1 MAHTFSATPSPPSD
15 SWAQPPPLDPRT
27 ARVLPWLVATAF
39 FMQMLDATIL
49 NTALPAI
56 ADSLG
61 SDPLRMHFVVI
72 AYTLTVALLIPAS
85 GWVADRFGT
94 RRVFF
99 FAVLLF
105 ILGSLLCALSPSL
118 EALVAARVVQ
128 GVGGALMVPVG
139 RLTVLRAYPREQ
151 LLQVLSFVTIPAL
164 IGPLM
169 GPILGGLLVQYTS
182 WHWIFLM
189 NIPVGLL
196 GCLFILRWMPDI
208 YGVTENRFDT
218 RGFALISASIVLLSL
233 GVEGIGDLNFN
244 HGLVM
249 ALLMAGMV
257 LMFGYWLLAMRSPAP
272 IFSPKLFRTATFA
285 VGIAGNLFSR
295 LPSGALPFLTP
306 LLLQVGLGFSPLNAG
321 LSMTPLALAA
331 IFSKYLVRRLVPALG
346 YRRLL
351 TGNTLFLGC
360 LVMTLSLVAPDTP
373 FLMIIFILTLIGA
386 SNSLH
391 FSAMNTMTLLDLPD
405 AQASSGNAMLSMV
418 MQLSVSMGVAIAAAL
433 LQGFGERY
441 SSASGQAAVLQAF
454 SATFIWVSILA
465 IISASIFLCVPRSSG
480 LMAAPATE

>member
-1 MAHTFSATPSPPSD
+1 MAHTFSTPHTTQHET
-15 SWAQPPPLDPRT
+15 WIQPPPLDPRT

-39 FMQMLDATIL
+39 FMQMLDGTIL

-56 ADSLG
+56 ANSLE
-61 SDPLRMHFVVI
+61 SNPLRMHFVVI

-85 GWVADRFGT
+85 GWIADRFGT

-105 ILGSLLCALSPSL
+105 TLGSLLCALSPTL
-118 EALVAARVVQ
+118 ELLVASRIIQ

-139 RLTVLRAYPREQ
+139 RLAVLRSYPREQ
-151 LLQVLSFVTIPAL
+151 LLQVLSFVTMPAL

-182 WHWIFLM
+182 WHWIFLI
-189 NIPVGLL
+189 NIPVGVA

-208 YGVTENRFDT
+208 YGVTENRFDVK
-218 RGFALISASIVLLSL
+218 GFSLISSSIVLLSL
-233 GVEGIGDLNFN
+233 GVEGIGDLQFN

-249 ALLMAGMV
+249 ALLMSGTIF
-257 LMFGYWLLAMRSPAP
+257 MFGYWLLAMRATTPL
-272 IFSPKLFRTATFA
+272 FSPKLFRTATFA
-285 VGIAGNLFSR
+285 VGIAGNMFSR

-331 IFSKYLVRRLVPALG
+331 IFSKYLVRRLVPAFG

-351 TGNTLFLGC
+351 TGNTLLLGC
-360 LVMTLSLVAPDTP
+360 LIMTLSLVTPETP
-373 FLMIIFILTLIGA
+373 FLLIIFILTLIGA

-405 AQASSGNAMLSMV
+405 AYASSGNAMLSMV
-418 MQLSVSMGVAIAAAL
+418 MQLAISLGVAIAAAL

-441 SSASGQAAVLQAF
+441 GSASGQTEVLLAF
-454 SATFIWVSILA
+454 SSTYIWVSVLA
-465 IISASIFLCVPRSSG
+465 LISASIFLCVPEGSG
-480 LMAAPATE
+480 RRK